1 MRGTPHELEGN
12 IRGGSYLPGR
22 IMKLEELIQTAQAM
36 LAGKEFEDFCYL
48 EGPLDDPDWW
58 TLRLYISR
66 N

>member
-1 MRGTPHELEGN
+1 
-12 IRGGSYLPGR
+12 
-22 IMKLEELIQTAQAM
+22 MKLEELIQTAQAM

-58 TLRLYISR
+58 KFRLYISR